1 MSTAAQ
7 LFGAFFILC
16 AIGAIG
22 AVLAAKR
29 WSSIVLAAIG
39 SLSAILILLTS
50 ALLLVGDTS
59 FRAELW
65 PALWLGTMELA
76 ADRLSAL
83 FLLIA
88 GLVFLPVSIFSA
100 VYLGKY
106 RKHYSL
112 QYFGVLCHALFASIV
127 LILTTND
134 AISFLVSWRS
144 CRSRAISS

>member
-22 AVLAAKR
+22 AVLAEAMEFDCPCRDWLALRNSDLTDKR
-29 WSSIVLAAIG
+29 LAAG
-39 SLSAILILLTS
+39 RRHLVPSRAVAR
-50 ALLLVGDTS
+50 AL
-59 FRAELW
+59 A
-65 PALWLGTMELA
+65 GTMELA

-112 QYFGVLCHALFASIV
+112 QYFGVLGHALFASIV

-134 AISFLVSWRS
+134 SISFLVSWRS